1 MGALGWELPPAVPP
15 APAHSTTEQWDGM
28 PHSPRAML
36 AWSQVSAPL
45 ARRCH
50 PSPIFLAL
58 HDGSANKALPK
69 LTRIRQPRAHGG
81 QHLFCLRA
89 QHRGGCWWW
98 THALEPAQALRCSPA
113 WRDNKG
119 SLFIYDGRALAGR
132 WHGLQGQ
139 CVRIPFSVFSLPSLR
154 AAFCSL
160 CLFSQEMWSR
170 NK

>member
-1 MGALGWELPPAVPP
+1 MLGGWELPPAVPST
-15 APAHSTTEQWDGM
+15 PAHSTAEHRDGM
-28 PHSPRAML
+28 PQTPQSDARAVAGLSPVL
-36 AWSQVSAPL
+36 SPL
-45 ARRCH
+45 SR
-50 PSPIFLAL
+50 ILAL
-58 HDGSANKALPK
+58 HYGSANKALPS
-69 LTRIRQPRAHGG
+69 LTRIRKARAHGG

-89 QHRGGCWWW
+89 QQRGGCWWW
-98 THALEPAQALRCSPA
+98 THTLEPAQALRCSPA

-119 SLFIYDGRALAGR
+119 SLFIYDGWVLAGR

-139 CVRIPFSVFSLPSLR
+139 CIRIPFSIFSLPSLR